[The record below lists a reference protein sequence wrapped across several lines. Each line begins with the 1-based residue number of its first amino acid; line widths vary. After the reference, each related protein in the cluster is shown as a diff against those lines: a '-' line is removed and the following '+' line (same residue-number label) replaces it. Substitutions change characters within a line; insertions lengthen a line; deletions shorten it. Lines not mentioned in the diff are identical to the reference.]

1 MATID
6 IKSITSF
13 QKQFDTITATLNI
26 FDMSFLVSGAAMLGV
41 CLYAFPNMKT
51 FFIHSNHMFL
61 SVLLCVLF
69 AYIFG
74 LICRIAGKKIS
85 DWLCM
90 NAMRKSCK
98 KNFSST
104 FSNMLKASSIE
115 SPIIHTMKDNGQ
127 EMMAYSYMWMKL
139 DSCSDTDCRNR
150 FLYVSRIWVLR
161 AIYEGLI
168 VPLLLLAAT
177 ICLKSYVSPKELIGE
192 DLTEVLNNHSG
203 CFFIPIVVFLT
214 CSFIYLLS
222 KEADHCNYTQ
232 MREIIS
238 AYSDFI
244 EKPKQKENYQISYT
258 TTLI

>member
-6 IKSITSF
+6 IKSIISF
-13 QKQFDTITATLNI
+13 QKQFDTLTATLNI
-26 FDMSFLVSGAAMLGV
+26 FDMSFLVSGAAMFGV
-41 CLYAFPNMKT
+41 CLYAFPNMKP
-51 FFIHSNHMFL
+51 FFIHSSHIFL

-74 LICRIAGKKIS
+74 LICRIVGKRIS

-90 NAMRKSCK
+90 NAMRNSCK
-98 KNFSST
+98 KNFSTT

-115 SPIIHTMKDNGQ
+115 SSTIRTMIDNGQ

-139 DSCSDTDCRNR
+139 DSCSDADCRNR

-168 VPLLLLAAT
+168 VPVLLLAAS
-177 ICLKSYVSPKELIGE
+177 ICLKSCVSPKELLWK
-192 DLTEVLNNHSG
+192 DLSDILNNHSG
-203 CFFIPIVVFLT
+203 CIFIPIVVFLT

-232 MREIIS
+232 LREIIS

-244 EKPKQKENYQISYT
+244 EKPKQKEPHQISYT
-258 TTLI
+258 TILI